1 MPGALVKPRHLKR
14 LSTTWPCGVIALPRH
29 RLGRP
34 SPERAYVFE
43 IEAAYHRRP
52 DWQRIFYNDI
62 FLYFATF
69 PSSKAGDYSDVKV
82 VSPYGEIGWERLSRL
97 SEEMKALMID
107 VVNHC
112 YDLMRRTGVAD
123 ATQRFL
129 LFHSHQRGYQG

>member
-1 MPGALVKPRHLKR
+1 M
-14 LSTTWPCGVIALPRH
+14 
-29 RLGRP
+29 
-34 SPERAYVFE
+34 
-43 IEAAYHRRP
+43 
-52 DWQRIFYNDI
+52 FYNDI
-62 FLYFATF
+62 FLHFATF